1 MPELCVS
8 LHLGSSTE
16 GARRPRRRTQN
27 RADPACASTRSP
39 FRVVDM
45 TADVADVAD
54 KREREK
60 IGTEDGAVPDERLCA
75 ATGNPVRRLPH
86 P

>member
-1 MPELCVS
+1 
-8 LHLGSSTE
+8 
-16 GARRPRRRTQN
+16 
-27 RADPACASTRSP
+27 
-39 FRVVDM
+39 M
-45 TADVADVAD
+45 TADEADDTD
-54 KREREK
+54 KKEREK